1 MWQADGVAI
10 PPDGGTVPSG
20 YGEWTGGVTGTK
32 WSPNWS
38 TITWRAVDC
47 DLMAADFSTGNAP
60 WDWNAS
66 PGNGTLRLN
75 DPDHVYFPGGPG
87 SGWFDDIGVNTP
99 IRVVA
104 HLTAA
109 YDQNP
114 ANAAKR
120 LPDRVLATGLIRSI
134 THDLT
139 PAGTASTTINFSE
152 PHVLYG
158 RVNRE
163 AIHLA
168 QAPHENYRF
177 EQIQGLSDDPET
189 GLLDYPRL
197 DDSYAGDVLYGSTI
211 LMQATDV
218 GSDLWTEMCKTGQS
232 GAYVMGLRLYENAK
246 SSGNPRVHA
255 FISVYPKEIG
265 SGPSERS
272 YGLDTRVLTTECSPP
287 SATFNY
293 TNAQNTSR
301 AVLSLCPVGS
311 ITFGHDDSDLANAVS
326 ISAANGNAEEVDDQA
341 SIDRFYRHTYQ
352 RHDLL
357 MDNSAGVDYT
367 PEIAARYL
375 DRMVRAL
382 YHISDCDFVIEHPRD
397 FEFTLGAPMVN
408 SSKTDHPPLEPS
420 RWIKLDWGWL
430 LADLRV
436 TQISHSITPTGW
448 TVTHSYEVH
457 NPDSKDSR

>member
-1 MWQADGVAI
+1 MTAAPPKPVTRIPVPWDPWCWLEVQIATITGSTGDPDRVGYWQEDPAHTTDERYTVWQADGVAI

-47 DLMAADFSTGNAP
+47 NLMAADFSTGNAP

-197 DDSYAGDVLYGSTI
+197 DDSYAGDALYAGQI

-218 GSDLWTEMCKTGQS
+218 GSDLWTEICKSGQS

-246 SSGNPRVHA
+246 SNGSPRVHA
-255 FISVYPKEIG
+255 FIAVYPKEIG
-265 SGPSERS
+265 TGVHERS
-272 YGLDTRVLTTECSPP
+272 YGLDTRVLTTGVLPRRQRRSTTRTPTTHPGRSCRCARSGRSPSVTTTP
-287 SATFNY
+287 
-293 TNAQNTSR
+293 TSR
-301 AVLSLCPVGS
+301 TSCPSLPP
-311 ITFGHDDSDLANAVS
+311 TA
-326 ISAANGNAEEVDDQA
+326 
-341 SIDRFYRHTYQ
+341 
-352 RHDLL
+352 
-357 MDNSAGVDYT
+357 T
-367 PEIAARYL
+367 P
-375 DRMVRAL
+375 
-382 YHISDCDFVIEHPRD
+382 
-397 FEFTLGAPMVN
+397 
-408 SSKTDHPPLEPS
+408 
-420 RWIKLDWGWL
+420 
-430 LADLRV
+430 
-436 TQISHSITPTGW
+436 
-448 TVTHSYEVH
+448 
-457 NPDSKDSR
+457 